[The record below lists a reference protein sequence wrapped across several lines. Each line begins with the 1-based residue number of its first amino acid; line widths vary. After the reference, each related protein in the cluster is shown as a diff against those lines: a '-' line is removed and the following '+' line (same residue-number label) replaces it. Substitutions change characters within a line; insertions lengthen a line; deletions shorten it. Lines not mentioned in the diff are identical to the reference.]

1 MRLIKAAA
9 GLGDGV
15 DLEDCTGRADI
26 EENCDVCSEGCDP
39 RNGGAA
45 KAGWFFGARETVR
58 ARDGSRRGGGAKWA
72 VIVILR
78 YV

>member
-1 MRLIKAAA
+1 MRPIDAAA

-15 DLEDCTGRADI
+15 GLEDCTSRADI
-26 EENCDVCSEGCDP
+26 EENCGISCEGCDS
-39 RNGGAA
+39 RNGGVA
-45 KAGWFFGARETVR
+45 KAEGFFGARETVR
-58 ARDGSRRGGGAKWA
+58 ARDGSHGGGGARWA